1 MDTENETSSVK
12 FDGKGSKHDAFG
24 ILLTVK
30 YSMRIA
36 LAIHCRGRKIMKCY
50 N

>member
-24 ILLTVK
+24 ILVTVK
-30 YSMRIA
+30 YSMYT
-36 LAIHCRGRKIMKCY
+36 LQWKKDNEML
-50 N
+50 